1 MAAKFDEAGLIAARN
16 SMQNKFHKFL
26 CADDLDDVFKRG
38 LMLVNDA
45 KFREFTDAKE
55 IYKEQPFKFQG
66 ALRQIDLLCVG
77 ESEICVID
85 YKSSDKNIDE
95 NVLQVS
101 EYKKAIAEFYPNS
114 SVRAV
119 IFYALRDKISYIEV

>member
-1 MAAKFDEAGLIAARN
+1 M
-16 SMQNKFHKFL
+16 
-26 CADDLDDVFKRG
+26 
-38 LMLVNDA
+38 
-45 KFREFTDAKE
+45 
-55 IYKEQPFKFQG
+55 
-66 ALRQIDLLCVG
+66 RQIDLLCVG

-119 IFYALRDKISYIEV
+119 IFYALRDKFHILKFK